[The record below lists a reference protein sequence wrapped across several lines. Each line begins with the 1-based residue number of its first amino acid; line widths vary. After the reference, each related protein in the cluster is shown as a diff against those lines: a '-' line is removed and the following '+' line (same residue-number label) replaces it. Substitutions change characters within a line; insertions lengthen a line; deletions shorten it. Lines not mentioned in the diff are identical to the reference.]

1 MNFLNLLLFT
11 LCQTTPPAI
20 TTPDNA
26 PNDSVYGIISILII
40 IILSILVIALICY
53 VIALSREIKKLKKSS
68 NTTEEHLKLISEFN
82 KLSDEEKETALKML
96 QGLNS
101 KNWIPTKNC

>member
-26 PNDSVYGIISILII
+26 PILII

-101 KNWIPTKNC
+101 KN

>member
-11 LCQTTPPAI
+11 LCQTTPPVI
-20 TTPDNA
+20 TTPDNNSGSSELEIFLA
-26 PNDSVYGIISILII
+26 ILISVLFI
-40 IILSILVIALICY
+40 AVVILIVVTAILASLNKR
-53 VIALSREIKKLKKSS
+53 LKREISDIENTS
-68 NTTEEHLKLISEFN
+68 NLSEEHLKLISEFN

-101 KNWIPTKNC
+101 KN